1 MKVHLTVQEILIWH
15 DAPQLFVAND
25 PIGGTHIC
33 LAVEMGD
40 EMPQYLVVAISPARL
55 LALKQGLIDLYS
67 IFVKPELE
75 AWFYIKSFDE
85 NHVIAE
91 PMLDYET
98 PPATWLPTKG
108 AFLTPPSSETLVL
121 HPKSFEAVKVGAV
134 AKEAGM
140 NATLLRQY
148 VSGVKRPSP
157 EQAQRVQD
165 ALHRVAQR
173 LLQVYFV

>member
-1 MKVHLTVQEILIWH
+1 MKVHLMVQEILIWH

-55 LALKQGLIDLYS
+55 LALKQGMIDLYS

-75 AWFYIKSFDE
+75 VWFYIKYFD
-85 NHVIAE
+85 NSHVIAE
-91 PMLDYET
+91 PMLDYEI

-108 AFLTPPSSETLVL
+108 VFLTPPSNETLVL
-121 HPKSFEAVKVGAV
+121 HPKSFEVVKVGAV

-157 EQAQRVQD
+157 EQAQRVQE

-173 LLQVYFV
+173 LLQVHFV

>member
-1 MKVHLTVQEILIWH
+1 
-15 DAPQLFVAND
+15 
-25 PIGGTHIC
+25 
-33 LAVEMGD
+33 
-40 EMPQYLVVAISPARL
+40 
-55 LALKQGLIDLYS
+55 
-67 IFVKPELE
+67 LE
-75 AWFYIKSFDE
+75 AWFYLKSFDE
-85 NHVIAE
+85 NHVVAK

-108 AFLTPPSSETLVL
+108 AFLTPPSGETLVL